1 MAEIDGAALMAKS
14 LKAQGVEH
22 MFGIVGF
29 PVHPIATACQREGIK
44 FYGMRNEQAASY
56 AAQAASYLLGRPQA
70 CLVVSGPGVVHALA
84 GLANAW
90 SNGWPMILIG
100 GASDSFQDGMGAFQ
114 EAPQVEAARLW
125 CKYSMRVDSVGRIP
139 FYVESAV
146 RQALYG
152 RPGAAYLDMPNDI
165 IVGKVEEEQVW
176 PDHPVPEPPRLRA
189 PEETVQ
195 EALALLKTAERP
207 LVVVGKGM
215 AWSRAESEVQE
226 FIERTQLP
234 FLPSPMGKG
243 VVPDDHPLSVAP
255 GRTYALQNTDVVFLM
270 GARLNWIMHFGL
282 PPRWAP
288 DVKVIQLD
296 IDATE
301 IGTNVPASVGL
312 VGDGK
317 AIVGQLNRALE
328 QNPWQFGAE
337 NLWRSGLQ
345 NAIQTNAANT
355 EPMLKSDEVPM
366 GYYRV
371 LREIRDALPRDAMLV
386 SEGASTM
393 DISRQVIPNFLP
405 RTRLDAGSFG
415 TMGIGCGFAVA
426 AAACHPER
434 RIVDL
439 EGDSAFGFSGMEVE
453 TACRYNLP
461 ITYIVVNNNGVGGG
475 PSETDHNPLTA
486 RAGAY
491 TANAHYEQ
499 IAEAFGGLGFFVERP
514 EEIRPAI
521 DKAFASGKTALINI
535 MIDPRAQRRPQQFQW
550 HTR

>member
-1 MAEIDGAALMAKS
+1 
-14 LKAQGVEH
+14 
-22 MFGIVGF
+22 
-29 PVHPIATACQREGIK
+29 
-44 FYGMRNEQAASY
+44 
-56 AAQAASYLLGRPQA
+56 
-70 CLVVSGPGVVHALA
+70 
-84 GLANAW
+84 
-90 SNGWPMILIG
+90 
-100 GASDSFQDGMGAFQ
+100 
-114 EAPQVEAARLW
+114 RL
-125 CKYSMRVDSVGRIP
+125 
-139 FYVESAV
+139 
-146 RQALYG
+146 
-152 RPGAAYLDMPNDI
+152 
-165 IVGKVEEEQVW
+165 EE
-176 PDHPVPEPPRLRA
+176 
-189 PEETVQ
+189 
-195 EALALLKTAERP
+195 
-207 LVVVGKGM
+207 
-215 AWSRAESEVQE
+215 
-226 FIERTQLP
+226 
-234 FLPSPMGKG
+234 
-243 VVPDDHPLSVAP
+243 
-255 GRTYALQNTDVVFLM
+255 
-270 GARLNWIMHFGL
+270 
-282 PPRWAP
+282 
-288 DVKVIQLD
+288 
-296 IDATE
+296 
-301 IGTNVPASVGL
+301 
-312 VGDGK
+312 
-317 AIVGQLNRALE
+317 
-328 QNPWQFGAE
+328 NPWQFSAE

-345 NAIQTNAANT
+345 NAVATNTANT
-355 EPMLKSDEVPM
+355 ESMLFSDEVPM

-393 DISRQVIPNFLP
+393 DISRQVIPNYLP

-475 PSETDHNPLTA
+475 PTETDHNPLTA

-491 TANAHYEQ
+491 TANAHYEK

>member
-1 MAEIDGAALMAKS
+1 MAEIDGATLMAQS

-29 PVHPIATACQREGIK
+29 PVHPIANACQREGIK
-44 FYGMRNEQAASY
+44 FYGMRNEQSASY
-56 AAQAASYLLGRPQA
+56 AAQAAGYLLGRPQA

-90 SNGWPMILIG
+90 SNGWPMLLIG

-125 CKYSMRVDSVGRIP
+125 SKHSMRVETVGRIP
-139 FYVESAV
+139 FHVETAV
-146 RQALYG
+146 RKALYG
-152 RPGAAYLDMPNDI
+152 RPGAAYIDMPNDI
-165 IVGKVEEEQVW
+165 IVGKVEEEAISPIRRV
-176 PDHPVPEPPRLRA
+176 PDPPRTQA
-189 PEETVQ
+189 PEGTVQ

-215 AWSRAESEVQE
+215 AWSRAEAEVQE
-226 FIERTQLP
+226 FIEKTQLP

-243 VVPDDHPLSVAP
+243 VIPDDHPLSVAP

-296 IDATE
+296 IDGNE

-312 VGDGK
+312 LGDGK
-317 AIVGQLNRALE
+317 AIVRQLNQALE
-328 QNPWQFGAE
+328 QSPWQFSAE
-337 NLWRSGLQ
+337 NRWRSGLQ
-345 NAIQTNAANT
+345 NAVATNTNNT
-355 EPMLKSDEVPM
+355 EPMLVSDDVPM

-371 LREIRDALPRDAMLV
+371 LREIRDALPHDAMLV

-393 DISRQVIPNFLP
+393 DISRQVIPNYLP

-475 PSETDHNPLTA
+475 PSTTDHNPLTA

-491 TANAHYEQ
+491 TANARYEK

-514 EEIRPAI
+514 DEIRPAI
-521 DKAFASGKTALINI
+521 DKAFASGKTAVINI
-535 MIDPRAQRRPQQFQW
+535 MIDTRAQRRPQQFQW